1 MLPMLFAPASF
12 GTAFLAR
19 MAALAVCLVAS
30 LLLPRHPVAVLGTIS
45 VAAGG
50 GLSSLAWSGHGAA
63 TEGGAGMVHLGAD
76 ILHLLAA
83 GAWVGALAA
92 LLLMASRAS
101 PTDDAVYV
109 RALHRALDGFAG
121 VGTAIV
127 GLIVVTGFVNGQIG
141 RAHV

>member
-1 MLPMLFAPASF
+1 MFICVLFSSF
-12 GTAFLAR
+12 FFFLMIR
-19 MAALAVCLVAS
+19 RP
-30 LLLPRHPVAVLGTIS
+30 PRSTRTDTLCPYTTLFRS
-45 VAAGG
+45 
-50 GLSSLAWSGHGAA
+50 
-63 TEGGAGMVHLGAD
+63 MVHLGAD

>member
-1 MLPMLFAPASF
+1 
-12 GTAFLAR
+12 
-19 MAALAVCLVAS
+19 
-30 LLLPRHPVAVLGTIS
+30 
-45 VAAGG
+45 
-50 GLSSLAWSGHGAA
+50 
-63 TEGGAGMVHLGAD
+63 MVHLGAD

-127 GLIVVTGFVNGQIG
+127 GLILVTGFGNGLFLVGLDNVI
-141 RAHV
+141 RAARGLWGHLMVAEDRKSGGWGKEGVRRV

>member
-1 MLPMLFAPASF
+1 
-12 GTAFLAR
+12 
-19 MAALAVCLVAS
+19 
-30 LLLPRHPVAVLGTIS
+30 
-45 VAAGG
+45 
-50 GLSSLAWSGHGAA
+50 
-63 TEGGAGMVHLGAD
+63 MVHLGAD

-127 GLIVVTGFVNGQIG
+127 GLIVVTGFVNGLFLVGLDNVMRAASGLWG
-141 RAHV
+141 RLMLAKIVLFLGMLVLAGPHRFRLTPGSKERGEGKE

>member
-1 MLPMLFAPASF
+1 M
-12 GTAFLAR
+12 
-19 MAALAVCLVAS
+19 
-30 LLLPRHPVAVLGTIS
+30 S
-45 VAAGG
+45 VAAWCERW
-50 GLSSLAWSGHGAA
+50 SLAEAGEDAG

-127 GLIVVTGFVNGQIG
+127 GLIVVTGLDRKSTRLNSS
-141 RAHV
+141 H